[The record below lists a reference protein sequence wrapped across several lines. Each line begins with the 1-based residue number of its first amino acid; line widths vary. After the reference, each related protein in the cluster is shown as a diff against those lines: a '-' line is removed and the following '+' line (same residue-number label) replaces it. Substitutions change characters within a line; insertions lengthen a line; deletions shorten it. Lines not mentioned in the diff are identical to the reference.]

1 MSERHVLNFKTSF
14 EITPTLGMIAVLN
27 DGWRVVGS
35 LEYAKELGH
44 PIAVYTVDGWKSY
57 VQGDDGTWK
66 IEVNT

>member
-1 MSERHVLNFKTSF
+1 MSERPVFIF
-14 EITPTLGMIAVLN
+14 ETDLEVNPTLGMVAVLN
-27 DGWRVVGS
+27 DGWRIVGS

-66 IEVNT
+66 IEVKP